1 MTRPRKNTVDYF
13 PHSCDHGKTMFILEE
28 RYGNTGYAFW
38 FKLLETLG
46 STEHHFINLNNESE
60 IEYLRSKTRC
70 EEGLVI
76 EILTLLSRLGAID
89 DKLWQNKIVWSQ
101 NFVDGVS
108 DVYTRSRHT
117 LPPSKPDNYTLKPHV
132 IDTSTQINPQSKVKE
147 SKVKESKVINTSLS
161 ETEITVSDGNGKYPP
176 CPQNEIVNLYHKEL
190 PELPRVKHWPENL
203 QVILRTRW
211 KEDQVRQNLEWWEQF
226 YRYVHESDF
235 LMGRTKEAFVA
246 DLEWLIRP
254 KNFTKI
260 ANGRYHGR
268 GNLSTKPQPGI
279 TAWLAG
285 RRENAT
291 T

>member
-1 MTRPRKNTVDYF
+1 MSKAPSFQFYPADWQRDLSEHPLEIEGAWIRICCALWWSDTPGQSTKHLTNWSRILREKEK
-13 PHSCDHGKTMFILEE
+13 KTFQI
-28 RYGNTGYAFW
+28 
-38 FKLLETLG
+38 
-46 STEHHFINLNNESE
+46 INYLFNQKIANVVIQNES
-60 IEYLRSKTRC
+60 ITIS
-70 EEGLVI
+70 
-76 EILTLLSRLGAID
+76 SRRML
-89 DKLWQNKIVWSQ
+89 K
-101 NFVDGVS
+101 
-108 DVYTRSRHT
+108 DVYI
-117 LPPSKPDNYTLKPHV
+117 SK
-132 IDTSTQINPQSKVKE
+132 IRKE
-147 SKVKESKVINTSLS
+147 SGAKGGNPIFKEGAKNPYYLDKQSDDLKDKQKITPSSSSSTSILSNREHSIECSLS
-161 ETEITVSDGNGKYPP
+161 ETEKIVSDGNGKYPP

-211 KEDQVRQNLEWWEQF
+211 KEDPVRQNLEWWEQF

-268 GNLSTKPQPGI
+268 GNLSAKPQPGI
-279 TAWLAG
+279 AAWLAG

-291 T
+291 A